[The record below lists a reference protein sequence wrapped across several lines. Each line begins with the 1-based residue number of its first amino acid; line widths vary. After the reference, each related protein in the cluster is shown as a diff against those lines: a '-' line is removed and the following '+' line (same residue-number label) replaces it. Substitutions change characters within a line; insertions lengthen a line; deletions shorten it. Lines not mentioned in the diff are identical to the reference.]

1 MRASRTLVISSS
13 VGDEYAFEDIGSVAA
28 QPYRKAGALA
38 SVSEVANS
46 DEQLQ
51 KGGHNLSLSF
61 TKSGQVNLYSLI
73 CLQLSEESAL
83 REMGKIPFATNS
95 PYTVLIKGGSQTLT
109 TGPAHG
115 FKQQLSNSPNTL

>member
-51 KGGHNLSLSF
+51 KGGQPF
-61 TKSGQVNLYSLI
+61 TFLHQKWTSY
-73 CLQLSEESAL
+73 
-83 REMGKIPFATNS
+83 M
-95 PYTVLIKGGSQTLT
+95 
-109 TGPAHG
+109 
-115 FKQQLSNSPNTL
+115 